1 MIKDFTLPNVDK
13 EKINLMNLLDKQNV
27 LLLFY
32 RGSWWS
38 AWEQRLSRVRQDYD
52 QIKKTNTEVVTIS
65 VDTPEETKEFKNK
78 LNLPFIMLS
87 DENLDVIRE
96 YNTLDEKEREA
107 GYISLV
113 ATFIISKEKVQYE
126 YISQDHWE
134 DVPSNQSIIEILEK
148 MEDES

>member
-65 VDTPEETKEFKNK
+65 GDTPEETKEFKNK